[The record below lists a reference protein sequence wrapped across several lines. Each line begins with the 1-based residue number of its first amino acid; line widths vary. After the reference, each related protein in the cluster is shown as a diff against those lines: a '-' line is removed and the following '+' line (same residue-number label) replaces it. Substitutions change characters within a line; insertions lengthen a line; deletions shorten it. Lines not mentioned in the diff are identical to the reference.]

1 MSIKLTPVPQKKN
14 VLVIAL
20 EFMHGDADA
29 YTTSYFTVNIPAE
42 KSERIEE
49 IVTFLDS
56 NIWRLNENDDW
67 DDHWDED
74 EDEDDEED
82 SDSNNVIENDL
93 KVDGYDMT
101 FFIDGIRVTVEGQG
115 DATTDGS
122 CAASCSL
129 GDVVYY
135 DAEGNAFNVAVF

>member
-29 YTTSYFTVNIPAE
+29 YTRKEFVVNVPAE

-49 IVTFLDS
+49 IVSFLES

-67 DDHWDED
+67 D
-74 EDEDDEED
+74 EDDEEED
-82 SDSNNVIENDL
+82 SDSKTPIENDL
-93 KVDGYDMT
+93 KLDGYDMT

-129 GDVVYY
+129 GEVLYY
-135 DAEGNAFNVAVF
+135 DAEGNSFNVTVF